1 MEKNQEERKIPVIV
15 VKKRR
20 TFSLPSLSEKTD
32 IIESAFTEQA
42 AESAPVGINSS
53 AVETHI
59 PEAPARKKKKKK
71 RRFPRPSHWT
81 REYTHECVE
90 KIKILFPHLRA
101 EGGGFIPLKIGINN
115 DISAFLAEHPETEL
129 TMDEWLC
136 AVSCITSRRVYLQ
149 RTAVAGVPRYGL
161 DGHPKG
167 QVSESEAQRRRSQTG
182 DIRTKVAQDA
192 GTAGEYFWAI
202 NTPDNSWTLRI
213 RKMGRELL

>member
-1 MEKNQEERKIPVIV
+1 MGKHQEERKTPVIM

-20 TFSLPSLSEKTD
+20 TFSEPSLSEKTD
-32 IIESAFTEQA
+32 IIAPVFTEQTT
-42 AESAPVGINSS
+42 ESVSAGINSS
-53 AVETHI
+53 DVEKHI
-59 PEAPARKKKKKK
+59 PEAPARKKKKH
-71 RRFPRPSHWT
+71 RFPRPSHWT

-115 DISAFLAEHPETEL
+115 DISAFLAEHPEAEL

-149 RTAVAGVPRYGL
+149 RTTIAGVPRYGL

-167 QVSESEAQRRRSQTG
+167 QVSESEAQSAGRRLATL
-182 DIRTKVAQDA
+182 RTKVAQNA
-192 GTAGEYFWAI
+192 GTAGEYF
-202 NTPDNSWTLRI
+202 
-213 RKMGRELL
+213 

>member
-1 MEKNQEERKIPVIV
+1 
-15 VKKRR
+15 
-20 TFSLPSLSEKTD
+20 EKTD
-32 IIESAFTEQA
+32 IIAPAFTEQA
-42 AESAPVGINSS
+42 AESTPVGINSS
-53 AVETHI
+53 AVDETHI
-59 PEAPARKKKKKK
+59 PEAPVLKKKKK
-71 RRFPRPSHWT
+71 RHRFPRPAHWT

-115 DISAFLAEHPETEL
+115 DISAFLAERPEAEL

-167 QVSESEAQRRRSQTG
+167 QVSESEAQSASRRLATLEQNWLRMKERQTE
-182 DIRTKVAQDA
+182 Q
-192 GTAGEYFWAI
+192 
-202 NTPDNSWTLRI
+202 
-213 RKMGRELL
+213 